1 MQTNVNSHKTT
12 MMRALGLTT
21 LCLLSLLVPA
31 TAAMGQNVDWKTT
44 VGEAVDTLQQYLRF
58 NTTNP
63 PGDVTEAAG
72 FLQNI
77 LEREGISV
85 TRYEAASGKINLS
98 ARLKGSGDAKPI
110 LLLHHMD
117 VVPADASPAIIGP
130 LQNGIQHRVQ
140 RRDAFR
146 HVLLR
151 IVNLNRH

>member
-1 MQTNVNSHKTT
+1 MIPLSLRSLV
-12 MMRALGLTT
+12 
-21 LCLLSLLVPA
+21 LLFLLVPP
-31 TAAMGQNVDWKTT
+31 TTSMGQDIDWKKT

-72 FLQNI
+72 FLQTI
-77 LEREGISV
+77 LEKEGIAV
-85 TRYEAASGKINLS
+85 TRYEAAPGKVNL
-98 ARLKGSGDAKPI
+98 AVRLKGSGDAKPI

-117 VVPADASPAIIGP
+117 VVPPAASPAITGP

>member
-1 MQTNVNSHKTT
+1 MTILVLRTF
-12 MMRALGLTT
+12 
-21 LCLLSLLVPA
+21 CLLLLLAPTTV
-31 TAAMGQNVDWKTT
+31 AMGQDVDWKAT
-44 VGEAVDTLQQYLRF
+44 VGETVESLQQYLRF
-58 NTTNP
+58 DTTNP

-72 FLQNI
+72 FLQTI
-77 LEREGISV
+77 LEKEGIAV
-85 TRYEAASGKINLS
+85 TRYEAAPGKVNLT
-98 ARLKGSGDAKPI
+98 ARLKGSDDAKPI

-117 VVPADASPAIIGP
+117 VVPPAASPAIIGP